1 MNNVFPLT
9 NFPKTYLFAQNA
21 VGNEAARAV
30 LNLSNLINEGTVEA
44 WDRTWSST
52 ITTEGAL
59 WQSLVIVGAILA
71 SITIIYYAIQEGE
84 KLIHSPSYGQLISLL
99 RMPMVVFVF
108 LVGNGSLLVELIN
121 IMRGITYYLLS
132 FVLQN
137 TLSGIRIN
145 EAIARIESTGVANAR
160 AREIFSECAAQTG
173 LALEQCVNDPVKTAQ
188 ATDILQTLASSAAAP
203 FNGNLLEGAVNNTAG
218 IITGIIS
225 TPFIVF
231 TTGILIAWQWAFVN
245 FMEMVLILT
254 AIMAPIALGMSFIY
268 SSSNPM
274 FGWFSG
280 FSGLLLYQ
288 FSYAVLVGFSA
299 TILSNTELVGGG
311 LPALI
316 TDLGFTFILSVLAPF
331 VAVGLGAF
339 GGFILFQSLSGV
351 ISTIIFLAL

>member
-1 MNNVFPLT
+1 MNNIIPLT
-9 NFPKTYLFAQNA
+9 NLSKVYLFAQNA
-21 VGNEAARAV
+21 VGNEAARGV

-44 WDRTWSST
+44 WDRTWENT
-52 ITTEGAL
+52 ITPQGAL
-59 WQSLVIVGAILA
+59 WGNLVVVGTILA
-71 SITIIYYAIQEGE
+71 SLTIIYYAIQKGE
-84 KLIHSPSYGQLISLL
+84 KLIRSPSYGELISLL
-99 RMPMVVFVF
+99 RVPIVVFVF
-108 LVGNGSLLVELIN
+108 FANNGSLLANLIN
-121 IMRGITYYLLS
+121 IMRSIAYYLIT

-145 EAIARIESTGVANAR
+145 EAIARIQSTGVANAR
-160 AREIFSECAAQTG
+160 AREIFSECADQIG
-173 LALEQCVNDPVKTAQ
+173 LALEQCVNDPVKIAQ
-188 ATDILQTLASSAAAP
+188 ATNILQTLASGAAAP
-203 FNGNLLEGAVNNTAG
+203 FNGNLLQGVVNNATG

-268 SSSNPM
+268 SSTNPM

-288 FSYAVLVGFSA
+288 FSYAVLVGFAA
-299 TILSNTELVGGG
+299 TILANTEQVGGG

-316 TDLGFTFILSVLAPF
+316 TDLGFTFILSILAPF
-331 VAVGLGAF
+331 AAVGLGAL
-339 GGFILFQSLSGV
+339 GGFVLFKSLSGA
-351 ISTIIFLAL
+351 ISTIIYLAS